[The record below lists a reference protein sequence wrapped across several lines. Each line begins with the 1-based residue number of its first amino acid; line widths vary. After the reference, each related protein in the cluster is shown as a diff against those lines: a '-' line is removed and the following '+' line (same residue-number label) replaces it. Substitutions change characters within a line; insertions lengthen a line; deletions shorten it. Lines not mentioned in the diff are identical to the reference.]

1 MYKYL
6 KFYKLFKNLKL
17 LADDYD
23 SDQAPRVSDF
33 FGNVIDGEPLS
44 VTLNLDIQSFE
55 DIDTTKMS
63 FR

>member
-1 MYKYL
+1 ML
-6 KFYKLFKNLKL
+6 S
-17 LADDYD
+17 ADDYD
-23 SDQAPRVSDF
+23 SDQAPRVSDY
-33 FGNVIDGEPLS
+33 FGKVIDAEPLP